1 MTGIDTSVLQ
11 MLFAMREP
19 ALVQFFAF
27 ITLFGSTFVV
37 GGISLA
43 TGLYL
48 LGRARIANFAGL
60 CVSVIGTI
68 AVVFPLK
75 EFVAR
80 ARPDIF
86 YQAFSEDTF
95 SFPSGHAAFSL
106 ALYGFL
112 TYLVW
117 KHLPR
122 GRAIAVSVGLAIL
135 IILIGFSRLYLG
147 LHFVSD
153 VVAGYAIGGIFLALG
168 IWVSERLTRSPKWF

>member
-1 MTGIDTSVLQ
+1 MIGVDTYILET
-11 MLFAMREP
+11 LFALRDP
-19 ALVQFFAF
+19 GLVQLF
-27 ITLFGSTFVV
+27 IGITEFGSTLTI
-37 GGISLA
+37 GGIALSL
-43 TGLYL
+43 GLWL
-48 LGRARIANFAGL
+48 LLRARLAYFAGL
-60 CVSVIGTI
+60 CVSVVGTI

-75 EFVAR
+75 ELVAR
-80 ARPDIF
+80 TRPEVF
-86 YQAFSEDTF
+86 FRAFSEDTF

-112 TYLVW
+112 AYLAW

-122 GRAIAVSVGLAIL
+122 GRAIVVSVGLAIL

-168 IWVSERLTRSPKWF
+168 IWVSERLTRRPILS